1 MVQTVQKPAEILQ
14 LPTVDK
20 VVDMPFVVQRQVAM
34 VLTEQ
39 QNPVETPQLQVLG
52 KVVDMPVVTQ

>member
-1 MVQTVQKPAEILQ
+1 
-14 LPTVDK
+14 
-20 VVDMPFVVQRQVAM
+20 M

-52 KVVDMPVVTQ
+52 KVVDMPVVMQ